1 KRELVRRRLSRMAGM
16 IVASDALV
24 SWCSDLIDQG
34 YRGEMECI
42 VAKIFGS
49 EFQKEAA
56 IELFM
61 KTHGGRSFL
70 HGHLFGDNVH
80 EFLAP
85 CIYEGEG
92 EMLGMAFFKSLVK
105 HHGTQ
110 FFEPVGKALH
120 AAGIRNMNP
129 ANPAHLWALRGVMAP
144 YAKWVAGRSLSRI
157 PRPELPSMPAR
168 LRNHAEFACM
178 ALQKAALETDSLM
191 RKHQLKL
198 ADRQCQMSELSLRIQ
213 SMIVVLCTSLYA
225 SRQNEIVQ
233 EAANVFC
240 ATTIRQYTGKRLGD
254 SDYRALNKLGETL
267 VDGGW
272 KNFATE
278 APDEI
283 LMQY

>member
-1 KRELVRRRLSRMAGM
+1 
-16 IVASDALV
+16 
-24 SWCSDLIDQG
+24 
-34 YRGEMECI
+34 MECI

-178 ALQKAALETDSLM
+178 ALQNAALETDSLM

-240 ATTIRQYTGKRLGD
+240 ATTIRQYTGKRLSD

-272 KNFATE
+272 KNFASE